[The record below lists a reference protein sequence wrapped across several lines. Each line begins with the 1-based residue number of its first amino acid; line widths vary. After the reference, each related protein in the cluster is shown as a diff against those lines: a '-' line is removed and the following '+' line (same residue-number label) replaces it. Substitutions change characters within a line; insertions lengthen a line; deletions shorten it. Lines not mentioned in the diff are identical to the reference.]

1 MDNFIKPPT
10 YLWITLSFPIHKQ
23 HNNMLSWCRL
33 HGYKL
38 DVNALEYYKTIYF
51 GRYINQMTIC
61 YTEYMWWS
69 WVLAV
74 IGVAGIYF
82 VGRKDKW
89 GWFVLLFNE
98 CLWITYALITNQ
110 YGFIFSALAY
120 AAVYIRSYI
129 HWSKEPVNEIPL

>member
-1 MDNFIKPPT
+1 M
-10 YLWITLSFPIHKQ
+10 YLFEP
-23 HNNMLSWCRL
+23 
-33 HGYKL
+33 Y
-38 DVNALEYYKTIYF
+38 VNALEYYKTIICD
-51 GRYINQMTIC
+51 GIQTMAIC

-98 CLWITYALITNQ
+98 CLWIAYALITNQ

-120 AAVYIRSYI
+120 AAVYVRSYI